1 MDVSTLMVA
10 DSPKGKTPEQI
21 REAFNIE
28 CDFTPEELAQVQ
40 KENQWADDN

>member
-1 MDVSTLMVA
+1 MLA
-10 DSPKGKTPEQI
+10 LKWLQIHLKGKTPEQI